1 MATIN
6 LILLGII
13 AFFSLV
19 WALFTMVEKKK
30 LSKHINNND
39 VYLVE
44 FEVYIIDERYTEEN
58 KTEIL
63 SKYFFTKNPEEA
75 EKLARSSIN
84 PKLYAR
90 TVKVEFLPVH
100 LLKRE
105 GFMVL

>member
-19 WALFTMVEKKK
+19 WGLFTMVEKKK
-30 LSKHINNND
+30 LSKHINKND

-44 FEVYIIDERYTEEN
+44 IEVYIIDERYSEEN
-58 KTEIL
+58 KSEII
-63 SKYFFTKNPEEA
+63 KRYFFAKNPEEA
-75 EKLARSSIN
+75 EKLARGTIN
-84 PKLYAR
+84 PKLYIR
-90 TVKVEFLPVH
+90 TVGIEFLPVH